1 MKQAAFSALG
11 RSSKHKFKGQIRA
24 KCLPH
29 FTEVFIFQHR
39 LVKDSDFTYC
49 YVPSRPQKVSSN
61 YKHVHVIMCLFLK
74 VLPMTN

>member
-11 RSSKHKFKGQIRA
+11 RFSKHKFKGQIRA

-39 LVKDSDFTYC
+39 LVKDSDFMYC

-61 YKHVHVIMCLFLK
+61 MFML
-74 VLPMTN
+74 